1 MDKDV
6 KARPPQVDKILRE
19 PILAEIL
26 STFRRDIVRKVLHD
40 LLNKTRIDGPFDAAS
55 LARMLKEEFTELT
68 GAGIQ
73 PVINGT
79 GVILSTNLGR
89 APLPARA
96 TESLYQAIKGYSNL
110 EFDLEEGSR
119 GERTSQIAR
128 LLRLITGAESAIV
141 VNNCA
146 SAVMLAVHAL
156 ANKKEVITSRGELIE
171 IGGSF
176 RLPDVIAASGGTL
189 KEVGTTNRTRAKDYK
204 DALTANTGILLKC
217 HRSNFEISG
226 FTEEA
231 GVEQLKDIAQ
241 QAAVPLVFDLGGGCF
256 VDLSAYDLK
265 VEPTVQDTIS
275 NGADLVLFSGDK
287 LLGGPQAGII
297 CGRAEY
303 VSKLRKCPIY
313 RALRADKI
321 VIAMLEAVLGQYIY
335 VDGAEGP
342 DSLPVFK
349 FAARK
354 AAELQD
360 RANKLIDCLALKN
373 LAIEVVP
380 LKSALGGGSLPG
392 ELQDSF
398 GIALAPKLSKV
409 DCSEKIAEFLRN
421 QKPALISTISKG
433 RVIIDLRAVFEDQDA
448 IIRTSLTALDDY
460 L

>member
-1 MDKDV
+1 M
-6 KARPPQVDKILRE
+6 DKILRE

-40 LLNKTRIDGPFDAAS
+40 LLNKTRTDGPFDAAS

-96 TESLYQAIKGYSNL
+96 TEIPHQAITGYANL

-204 DALTANTGILLKC
+204 DALTANTGMLLKC

-226 FTEEA
+226 FT
-231 GVEQLKDIAQ
+231 
-241 QAAVPLVFDLGGGCF
+241 
-256 VDLSAYDLK
+256 
-265 VEPTVQDTIS
+265 
-275 NGADLVLFSGDK
+275 
-287 LLGGPQAGII
+287 
-297 CGRAEY
+297 
-303 VSKLRKCPIY
+303 
-313 RALRADKI
+313 
-321 VIAMLEAVLGQYIY
+321 
-335 VDGAEGP
+335 
-342 DSLPVFK
+342 
-349 FAARK
+349 
-354 AAELQD
+354 
-360 RANKLIDCLALKN
+360 
-373 LAIEVVP
+373 
-380 LKSALGGGSLPG
+380 
-392 ELQDSF
+392 
-398 GIALAPKLSKV
+398 
-409 DCSEKIAEFLRN
+409 
-421 QKPALISTISKG
+421 
-433 RVIIDLRAVFEDQDA
+433 
-448 IIRTSLTALDDY
+448 
-460 L
+460 